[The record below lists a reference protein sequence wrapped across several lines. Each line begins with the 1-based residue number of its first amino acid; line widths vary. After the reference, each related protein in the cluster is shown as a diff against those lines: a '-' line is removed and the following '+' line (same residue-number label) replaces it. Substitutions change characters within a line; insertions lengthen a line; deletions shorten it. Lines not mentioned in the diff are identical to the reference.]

1 MVSHEG
7 IGGQTTFLYGFK
19 WAYTSFKIYV
29 RLYGYC
35 LYKTRLQRDKKSS
48 LNHNTAM
55 TSHGTRARL
64 STTIIT
70 AVHHTSDGLFI
81 IIEQRKN
88 SWFDSLKPVILTS
101 FDVGFKVRFSDISR
115 SSSFVHC
122 LEHRFIPIFWL
133 IHCLNHTICHKSKY
147 QMPKCHNSNWSSM
160 TWIWAPS
167 YWPYTRGTYRTK
179 GKR

>member
-81 IIEQRKN
+81 IIEHRKN
-88 SWFDSLKPVILTS
+88 S
-101 FDVGFKVRFSDISR
+101 
-115 SSSFVHC
+115 
-122 LEHRFIPIFWL
+122 
-133 IHCLNHTICHKSKY
+133 
-147 QMPKCHNSNWSSM
+147 
-160 TWIWAPS
+160 
-167 YWPYTRGTYRTK
+167 
-179 GKR
+179 